1 MASSGCPWL
10 AQSATSSSPVPE
22 LLHEPEVLP
31 GATGCPR
38 LLVWSQIDESCRA
51 LVSSYS
57 FFRAFPQVFTLPVL
71 DVFFLSFQLQRLLIA
86 RSSSQVRSAAAA
98 GQLLRLSE
106 FPERRLMRAR
116 SCPIGRFVALT
127 FDSLLVFVFTFVFF
141 FNLLLML
148 VDV

>member
-71 DVFFLSFQLQRLLIA
+71 DVFLSFQLQRLLIA
-86 RSSSQVRSAAAA
+86 FDANRKKRVDEFLLLLLFCLTCFLFSLINNIWIWFLYSQISLI
-98 GQLLRLSE
+98 GYFTCFLLRRQMKL
-106 FPERRLMRAR
+106 A
-116 SCPIGRFVALT
+116 
-127 FDSLLVFVFTFVFF
+127 VF
-141 FNLLLML
+141 
-148 VDV
+148 

>member
-31 GATGCPR
+31 DATGCPR

-71 DVFFLSFQLQRLLIA
+71 DVFLSFQLQRLLIA
-86 RSSSQVRSAAAA
+86 FDANRKKRVDEFFVVV
-98 GQLLRLSE
+98 LL
-106 FPERRLMRAR
+106 
-116 SCPIGRFVALT
+116 
-127 FDSLLVFVFTFVFF
+127 
-141 FNLLLML
+141 NLLPFFTN
-148 VDV
+148 